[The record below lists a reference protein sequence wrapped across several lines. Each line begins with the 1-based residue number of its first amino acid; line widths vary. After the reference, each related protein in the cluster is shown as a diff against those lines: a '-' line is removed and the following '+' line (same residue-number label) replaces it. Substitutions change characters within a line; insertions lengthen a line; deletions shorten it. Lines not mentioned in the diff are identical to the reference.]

1 MSVCPGRDNVE
12 FLGSSDPRSSS
23 AGTVASSSEERRG
36 TEELRGT
43 QGRPTYNPP
52 RMNDLEIGIEAARRG
67 AAILL
72 RYWEQLGKDDADLK
86 ARNDWVS
93 TADRESEA
101 EIMRVIRDLSPGDAF
116 LGEETGR
123 SEGSNDRTWI
133 IDPLDG
139 TSNYLQHFPFWSVSI
154 ALRERGETVAGLVYE
169 PLRDIVFSAERGA
182 GAFRNGERI
191 RISSQETLE
200 GAFIATGF
208 PFRAQEYVAPYVAIF
223 TDVIRTAKGV
233 RRAGSA
239 ALDLAYTAAGIFDGF
254 FEMHLAPWDV
264 AAGAL
269 LVTEA
274 GGVVSD
280 FSNGQRWLGR
290 GNIVGASK
298 GAHRDLMNIIARHVT
313 EEQLDHRK
321 GPRIEI

>member
-1 MSVCPGRDNVE
+1 
-12 FLGSSDPRSSS
+12 
-23 AGTVASSSEERRG
+23 
-36 TEELRGT
+36 
-43 QGRPTYNPP
+43 
-52 RMNDLEIGIEAARRG
+52 MNDLEIGIEAARRG

-101 EIMRVIRDLSPGDAF
+101 AIMDTIRELSPGDAF
-116 LGEETGR
+116 LGEESGR
-123 SEGSNDRTWI
+123 SAGSSERTWV

-154 ALRERGETVAGLVYE
+154 ALRDRGETIAGVVYE
-169 PLRDIVFSAERGA
+169 PLRDLFFTAERGA
-182 GAFRNGERI
+182 GAFRNGERMH
-191 RISSQETLE
+191 ISSQETVE

-208 PFRAQEYVAPYVAIF
+208 PFRAQEYVAPYIAIF

-239 ALDLAYTAAGIFDGF
+239 ALDLAYTAASIFDGF

-274 GGVVSD
+274 GGVVTD
-280 FSNGQRWLGR
+280 FSRGQRWLER
-290 GNIVGASK
+290 GNIVGATT
-298 GAHRDLMNIIARHVT
+298 GVHDGLMKIMERHVT

-321 GPRIEI
+321 GPRIEV